1 MRPTSSSSSSADEPA
16 LRAALVAVMQRL
28 ERDGL
33 NRAAAGNASARCGD
47 GFLITPSGVL
57 PSDLLAE
64 MIVPLDL
71 AGRPRETRYRP
82 SSEWRFH
89 AGLYA
94 ARPEAGAVVHVHS
107 PHATALACARREIPP
122 FHYMV
127 AVAGGATIRCAPYAT
142 FGTAALS
149 DAVLAGLEGRR
160 ACLLAN
166 HGLVAFG
173 ADLPR
178 ALKLTIEVEELA
190 KQYLLALDAGGPV
203 LLSDAEIAEA
213 LKQFESYG
221 QQQRR

>member
-1 MRPTSSSSSSADEPA
+1 
-16 LRAALVAVMQRL
+16 MQRL